1 MHRILTRSARR
12 IIFQPSN
19 SLSKFAKL
27 DRSAAVVPACRWRW
41 AAPEFHM
48 STSCSSRHLM
58 NESGDK
64 YSGQSFSQQCSLSH
78 WLAMAFPGAQRWDLH
93 ISPSLL
99 CFQPNQKSG
108 PSFLRIIES
117 KPCEVMRTKLLS
129 YWAVAN
135 VTATSCPIPGSS
147 CKANVKLQIFCEK
160 KLISTNLKPS
170 VSAQTSSCP
179 SVIHSVRQAG
189 QFLSRV
195 WHIHSNN
202 NQATCKIQAD
212 LGKKTHTIVQTVQQ
226 LGHGCSD
233 PLQSANCALGHTWAK
248 ILHKLVPPTDKSRF
262 PVCLPTIKNFH
273 PGLIMLQ
280 NALHNH
286 NESIACGTKSAICS
300 GLSHDLGTPQTE
312 EMKWFVMSHV
322 YFNLSFHMNCII
334 TWCRSG
340 KPKLLQ
346 WKPNKRQESLRPS
359 SASTWSISP
368 VKISRTPPPAESR

>member
-212 LGKKTHTIVQTVQQ
+212 LGKKNTH
-226 LGHGCSD
+226 
-233 PLQSANCALGHTWAK
+233 NC
-248 ILHKLVPPTDKSRF
+248 PNS
-262 PVCLPTIKNFH
+262 PTI
-273 PGLIMLQ
+273 
-280 NALHNH
+280 
-286 NESIACGTKSAICS
+286 
-300 GLSHDLGTPQTE
+300 
-312 EMKWFVMSHV
+312 
-322 YFNLSFHMNCII
+322 
-334 TWCRSG
+334 RSW
-340 KPKLLQ
+340 LQ
-346 WKPNKRQESLRPS
+346 WSVAIRKLCPRSYVSENSPQISSPNWQ
-359 SASTWSISP
+359 
-368 VKISRTPPPAESR
+368 VKIPCLSADYQEFPPRTHHATECSSQP